1 MRRPLNV
8 EMKITAKELAGLTG
22 GYVQGDPDA
31 TVHTFAKIEEAE
43 TGTLTFLAN
52 PKYTHYIYSTRAT
65 VAIVAEDFMPERE
78 LPAGLT
84 LLCVKDPYESLAR
97 LMAMVQAS
105 APRPAGIEQ
114 PCFIAE
120 GVEVPEDIY
129 IGAFAYIGSG
139 AMLSPGVRI
148 YPHSY
153 VGDGVSIGADTIIYP
168 GARIYPGCHIGSR
181 CIIHSGVVIGADGF
195 GFAPSAEGY
204 EKIPQMGIV
213 EIDDDVEI
221 GANTTIDRATMGA
234 TRVGKGTKLDNLI
247 QVAHNVVIGRNN
259 VFAAQSGIAGSSHIG
274 DWNMVGGQV
283 GMAGHISIGSRN
295 QIGAQSGLHR
305 SMGDGHK
312 LMGSPAVPA
321 KDYARLQVYLKKLP
335 EIYEYIRSGKKKH

>member
-1 MRRPLNV
+1 M
-8 EMKITAKELAGLTG
+8 
-22 GYVQGDPDA
+22 
-31 TVHTFAKIEEAE
+31 
-43 TGTLTFLAN
+43 
-52 PKYTHYIYSTRAT
+52 
-65 VAIVAEDFMPERE
+65 
-78 LPAGLT
+78 
-84 LLCVKDPYESLAR
+84 
-97 LMAMVQAS
+97 
-105 APRPAGIEQ
+105 
-114 PCFIAE
+114 
-120 GVEVPEDIY
+120 PEDIY

-335 EIYEYIRSGKKKH
+335 EIYEDIRSGKTKQ

>member
-22 GYVQGDPDA
+22 GYVQGDPDVM
-31 TVHTFAKIEEAE
+31 VHTFAKIEEAE

-52 PKYTHYIYSTRAT
+52 PKYTHYIYSTRAS
-65 VAIVAEDFMPERE
+65 VAIVAENFRPERE

-105 APRPAGIEQ
+105 LPRPAGIEQ

-335 EIYEYIRSGKKKH
+335 EIYADICCGKKKH